1 MVKVVSRQL
10 GKAIAFGIA
19 VALVIGALAGC
30 GAPSAA
36 ASDQLASTSAP
47 TVSGTAV
54 VTATRKATPRPRP
67 ARIDGLRV
75 VYVNELPREAQRTI
89 VLIKQDGP
97 FPFAKDGSTFQNRER
112 LLPIHP
118 RGYYREY
125 TVITPGEDDR
135 GARRIV
141 AGRGGELYYTADH
154 YDSFVRVLEP

>member
-1 MVKVVSRQL
+1 M
-10 GKAIAFGIA
+10 
-19 VALVIGALAGC
+19 
-30 GAPSAA
+30 
-36 ASDQLASTSAP
+36 
-47 TVSGTAV
+47 
-54 VTATRKATPRPRP
+54 ATRKVTATPRPRP
-67 ARIDGLRV
+67 ARMDGLRV

-97 FPFAKDGSTFQNRER
+97 FPFEKDGTTFQNRER
-112 LLPIHP
+112 LLPNRP